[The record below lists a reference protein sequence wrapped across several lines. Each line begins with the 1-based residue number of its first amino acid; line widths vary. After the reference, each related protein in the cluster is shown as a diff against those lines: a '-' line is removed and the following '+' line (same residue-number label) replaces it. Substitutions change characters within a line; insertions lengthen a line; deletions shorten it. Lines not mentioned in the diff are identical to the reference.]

1 MSEALPDNVQQAMRS
16 GNKIEAIKLLREQT
30 GLGLKEAKEWVEAT
44 QAGKPRPTP
53 ASGRSAVDRF
63 DKDGISQGLM
73 RLYRQISFVL
83 FVAFFWVLLSPGL
96 SFTEAGAWLD
106 RQFDS
111 ARAFI
116 TQQPAADPAPIVPGE
131 RAQTQEGG

>member
-1 MSEALPDNVQQAMRS
+1 MSEALPDNVQAVLRS

-30 GLGLKEAKEWVEAT
+30 GLGLKEAKDWVEAV
-44 QAGKPRPTP
+44 QAGKPRPAP
-53 ASGRSAVDRF
+53 ASDRSAVDRRN
-63 DKDGISQGLM
+63 KDGISQGLM

-96 SFTEAGAWLD
+96 SFTEAGAWID
-106 RQFDS
+106 RQLDS

-116 TQQPAADPAPIVPGE
+116 TQQPDTDTTPITPGE
-131 RAQTQEGG
+131 RAQTQEDN